1 MTYIKNIRAPV
12 YDPKREYKPWGWYE
26 VLIDDD
32 NYKVKRLCINI
43 GGRLSLQRHQM
54 RNEHWT
60 IIQGIGEMTL
70 GLGKFKIETQRYV
83 HIPVG
88 LLHRISN
95 TGTEPLIIIEVQ
107 TGTYFGEDDI
117 ERFSDDYGRAQ

>member
-1 MTYIKNIRAPV
+1 MLKIINIRKPV
-12 YDPKREYKPWGWYE
+12 SNPQRETRPWGWYE

-32 NYKVKRLCINI
+32 NYKVKRICVNP
-43 GGRLSLQRHQM
+43 GEQLSLQRHQM

-60 IIQGIGEMTL
+60 IIQGLGAMTL
-70 GLGKFKIETQRYV
+70 GQSRFRIETQRYV

-88 LLHRISN
+88 QIHRISN
-95 TGTEPLIIIEVQ
+95 IGKEHLIFIEVQ

-117 ERFSDDYGRAQ
+117 ERFSDDYGRA